1 MVFEVEDVHS
11 KLIPRVNGKDLSF
24 TVRIKTDIKLTETSV
39 ISAELLKEPFIRS
52 AKETVEDEIR
62 RTVLQSLSK
71 LQKELRA
78 DVAGFGTKVK
88 VNYPAYW
95 DQVKDNWQDTFSE
108 IPVNVQVKVQIE
120 RTGAYTKGA
129 GA

>member
-1 MVFEVEDVHS
+1 M
-11 KLIPRVNGKDLSF
+11 
-24 TVRIKTDIKLTETSV
+24 
-39 ISAELLKEPFIRS
+39 
-52 AKETVEDEIR
+52 EDEIR

-120 RTGAYTKGA
+120 RTGAYTKGEEE
-129 GA
+129 